1 MPDDNGC
8 SGHPL
13 EADTRPGGYQRQA
26 TASLL
31 VPGLTLLYHPDLE
44 RIGERA
50 LLPGLPSG
58 YGELL
63 SRSLPDFVPPDRPLR
78 RPLEDGYLS
87 RQPLRLLPGPEPGS
101 VRLERAGSS
110 TSVAANGEH
119 VAEERAFSAAE
130 VERGVVLLLADRVV
144 LLLSP
149 LTPVSAAGLP
159 RFGLV
164 GEGPAAIQLRR
175 EILRVAPVTTP
186 VLIRG
191 ETGTGKELVAR
202 ALHQASLRCRSPYLA
217 VNMGAIPASLAAAEL
232 FGAARGAFT
241 GADRPRE
248 GYFVRAHGGTL
259 FLDEIGETPPEIQVL
274 LLRTLETGEIQPVGG
289 TPRQVD
295 VRWVAATDARLEDDV
310 AAGRF
315 RAPLLHRLGGYQI
328 QMAPL
333 RRRRED
339 LGLLLLHFLR
349 QELAELGESHRL
361 CASGHPW
368 VPAPLV
374 AYLADYDW
382 PGNVRQLRNVV
393 RQLVLAGR
401 DAGEEGM
408 WMQVESTLRE
418 GAKPAS
424 DQPALDRITDSCPAA
439 SREPRRAPRKPYRH
453 PEEVGEQEMLA
464 ALRAHR
470 WRPQPAAEQLGISR
484 PSLYAK
490 IEKSTK
496 IRKAADLSRQEIEAC
511 YAQVG
516 GDLDA
521 MVERLEVSKRGLQ
534 IRMTQLGL
542 GKE

>member
-1 MPDDNGC
+1 
-8 SGHPL
+8 
-13 EADTRPGGYQRQA
+13 
-26 TASLL
+26 
-31 VPGLTLLYHPDLE
+31 LTLLYHPDLE

-50 LLPGLPSG
+50 LLPGLNSG
-58 YGELL
+58 REELL
-63 SRSLPDFVPPDRPLR
+63 SRSQPDFVPPDRPLR
-78 RPLEDGYLS
+78 RPLEDTYLS

-101 VRLERAGSS
+101 VRLARAGSG
-110 TSVAANGEH
+110 TPLAANGEH
-119 VAEERAFSAAE
+119 VAEERTFSAAE
-130 VERGVVLLLADRVV
+130 VERGVVLLLADRMV

-159 RFGLV
+159 RFDLV
-164 GEGPAAIQLRR
+164 GEGPSAIQLRR

-191 ETGTGKELVAR
+191 ETGTGKELIAR
-202 ALHQASLRCRSPYLA
+202 ALHQASPRCQSPYLA

-241 GADRPRE
+241 GADRPRD

-259 FLDEIGETPPEIQVL
+259 FLDEIGETPPEVQVL

-295 VRWVAATDARLEDDV
+295 VRWIAATDARLEDEA

-315 RAPLLHRLGGYQI
+315 RAPLLHRLGAYQI
-328 QMAPL
+328 RAAPL
-333 RRRRED
+333 RHRRED

-349 QELAELGESHRL
+349 QELNGLEESHRL
-361 CASGHPW
+361 LASEHPW

-393 RQLVLAGR
+393 RQIVLAGR

-408 WMQVESTLRE
+408 WAQMELALRE
-418 GAKPAS
+418 PSRPAPDRVTDVCSAPVIPKPK
-424 DQPALDRITDSCPAA
+424 
-439 SREPRRAPRKPYRH
+439 RATRKPYRS
-453 PEEVGEQEMLA
+453 PEEVGEEEMLA

-470 WRPQPAAEQLGISR
+470 WRPQPAAEQLGLSR

-490 IEKSTK
+490 MEKSTK

-511 YAQVG
+511 RAQVG

-542 GKE
+542 GAR

>member
-13 EADTRPGGYQRQA
+13 EADTRASGYQRQTA
-26 TASLL
+26 ASLL

-44 RIGERA
+44 RTGERA
-50 LLPGLPSG
+50 RLPGLPSG
-58 YGELL
+58 REELL
-63 SRSLPDFVPPDRPLR
+63 SRSQPDFAPPDRPVR
-78 RPLEDGYLS
+78 RPLEDAYLS

-101 VRLERAGSS
+101 VRLVRAGSR
-110 TSVAANGEH
+110 TPVAANGEH
-119 VAEERAFSAAE
+119 VAEERIFSADE
-130 VERGVVLLLADRVV
+130 VERGVVLLLANRVV
-144 LLLSP
+144 LLLS
-149 LTPVSAAGLP
+149 LLHPVSPTGLP

-164 GEGPAAIQLRR
+164 GEGPAALQLRR
-175 EILRVAPVTTP
+175 EILRVAPVATP

-191 ETGTGKELVAR
+191 ETGTGKELIAR
-202 ALHQASLRCRSPYLA
+202 ALHQASPRSQSPYLTVNLGA
-217 VNMGAIPASLAAAEL
+217 VPASLAAAEL

-259 FLDEIGETPPEIQVL
+259 FLDEIGETPPEVQVL

-295 VRWVAATDARLEDDV
+295 VRWIAATDARLEDDV
-310 AAGRF
+310 TAGRF

-328 QMAPL
+328 QAAPL

-349 QELAELGESHRL
+349 QELGELGEADRL
-361 CASGHPW
+361 LPSSRPW

-382 PGNVRQLRNVV
+382 PGNIRQLRNVV

-408 WMQVESTLRE
+408 WVQVESALRE
-418 GAKPAS
+418 AVRPVP
-424 DQPALDRITDSCPAA
+424 DVVTDSYPAA
-439 SREPRRAPRKPYRH
+439 PPEPKRAPRKPYRN
-453 PEEVGEQEMLA
+453 PEEVGEEELLA

-470 WRPQPAAEQLGISR
+470 WRPQPAAEALGISR

-496 IRKAADLSRQEIEAC
+496 IRKAADLTRQEIEAC
-511 YAQVG
+511 LAQAG
-516 GDLDA
+516 GDLDV

-542 GKE
+542 GAR

>member
-1 MPDDNGC
+1 MPDDKGC
-8 SGHPL
+8 SEHPL
-13 EADTRPGGYQRQA
+13 EADTRASGYQRQTA
-26 TASLL
+26 ASLL
-31 VPGLTLLYHPDLE
+31 VPGLTVLYHPDLE
-44 RIGERA
+44 RTGERA
-50 LLPGLPSG
+50 LLPGLLGGPE
-58 YGELL
+58 ELL
-63 SRSLPDFVPPDRPLR
+63 SRSRPDFAPPDRPLR
-78 RPLEDGYLS
+78 RPLEDPYLS
-87 RQPLRLLPGPEPGS
+87 RQPLHLLPGPGPGS
-101 VRLERAGSS
+101 VRLVRAGSK
-110 TSVAANGEH
+110 TPLAANGEH
-119 VAEERAFSAAE
+119 VAEERTFSAGE

-144 LLLSP
+144 LLLSR

-164 GEGPAAIQLRR
+164 GEGTSAIQLGR

-191 ETGTGKELVAR
+191 ETGTGKELIAR
-202 ALHQASLRCRSPYLA
+202 ALHQASPRSRKPYLA

-248 GYFVRAHGGTL
+248 GYFVRADGGTL
-259 FLDEIGETPPEIQVL
+259 FLDEIGETPPEVQVL

-289 TPRQVD
+289 APRRVD
-295 VRWVAATDARLEDDV
+295 VRWIAATDAPLEDDA

-328 QMAPL
+328 RVAPL

-349 QELAELGESHRL
+349 QELEDLGESHRL
-361 CASGHPW
+361 LPSSHPW

-408 WMQVESTLRE
+408 WMQVESALRE
-418 GAKPAS
+418 IVKPVP
-424 DQPALDRITDSCPAA
+424 DVITDSYPAA
-439 SREPRRAPRKPYRH
+439 TPEPRRAPRKPYRN
-453 PEEVGEQEMLA
+453 PEEVGEEEMLA

-470 WRPQPAAEQLGISR
+470 WRPQPAAEALGISR

-490 IEKSTK
+490 IEKSAK

-511 YAQVG
+511 LAQAG

-521 MVERLEVSKRGLQ
+521 MVEKLEVSKRGLQ
-534 IRMTQLGL
+534 IRMTQLGR
-542 GKE
+542 GRE

>member
-1 MPDDNGC
+1 VPED
-8 SGHPL
+8 SKAPERPL
-13 EADTRPGGYQRQA
+13 EVDTRVSGYQRR
-26 TASLL
+26 TIVSLL
-31 VPGLTLLYHPDLE
+31 IPGLTLLYHPDLE
-44 RIGERA
+44 RVGERA
-50 LLPGLPSG
+50 LLPGLVSG
-58 YGELL
+58 REEIL
-63 SRSLPDFVPPDRPLR
+63 SRTQPDFAPPDRPLR
-78 RPLEDGYLS
+78 RPLESSYLS
-87 RQPLRLLPGPEPGS
+87 RQPLRMLPGPEPGS
-101 VRLERAGSS
+101 IHLACSGSR
-110 TSVAANGEH
+110 TPVAANGEH
-119 VAEERAFSAAE
+119 VAEERTFSAEE
-130 VERGVVLLLADRVV
+130 VEQGVVLLLADRLV
-144 LLLSP
+144 LLLSR

-159 RFGLV
+159 QLGLI
-164 GEGPAAIQLRR
+164 GEGPSAIQLRR

-202 ALHQASLRCRSPYLA
+202 ALRQAGPRAQKPYLT
-217 VNMGAIPASLAAAEL
+217 VNMGAIPANLAAAEL

-248 GYFVRAHGGTL
+248 GYFARAHGGTL
-259 FLDEIGETPPEIQVL
+259 FLDEIGETPPEIQAL

-289 TPRQVD
+289 SPRQVD
-295 VRWVAATDARLEDDV
+295 VRLIAATDAPLEEDV

-328 QMAPL
+328 HTAPL

-339 LGLLLLHFLR
+339 LGLLLLAFLR
-349 QELAELGESHRL
+349 QELSGVGESYRL
-361 CASGHPW
+361 LPPGHPW

-393 RQLVLAGR
+393 RQLVIAGR

-408 WMQVESTLRE
+408 WTQVESALRDVPRPVSQ
-418 GAKPAS
+418 A
-424 DQPALDRITDSCPAA
+424 ITDSCPAA
-439 SREPRRAPRKPYRH
+439 PAPRETKRAPRKTYRN
-453 PEEVGEQEMLA
+453 PEEVGEEELLA

-470 WRPQPAAEQLGISR
+470 WRPQPAAGQLGISR

-490 IEKSTK
+490 IEKSSR
-496 IRKAADLSRQEIEAC
+496 IRKAADLCRQEIEECLARS
-511 YAQVG
+511 G

-521 MVERLEVSKRGLQ
+521 MVEKLEVSKRGLQ

-542 GKE
+542 GKG

>member
-1 MPDDNGC
+1 MPDDMGC

-13 EADTRPGGYQRQA
+13 DADTRASGYQRQTA
-26 TASLL
+26 ASLL

-50 LLPGLPSG
+50 LLPGLAG
-58 YGELL
+58 GHEELL
-63 SRSLPDFVPPDRPLR
+63 SRGQPDFAPPDRPLR
-78 RPLEDGYLS
+78 RPLEDTYLS
-87 RQPLRLLPGPEPGS
+87 RRPLRLLPGPEPGS
-101 VRLERAGSS
+101 IRLARDGGG
-110 TSVAANGEH
+110 TPVAANGEE

-130 VERGVVLLLADRVV
+130 VERGVVLLLAGRVV

-149 LTPVSAAGLP
+149 LSPVSAAGLP

-164 GEGPAAIQLRR
+164 GEGPPALQLRR
-175 EILRVAPVTTP
+175 EILRVAPVMTP

-191 ETGTGKELVAR
+191 ETGTGKELIAR
-202 ALHQASLRCRSPYLA
+202 ALHQASPRSQKPYLA
-217 VNMGAIPASLAAAEL
+217 VNMGAIPQSLAAAEL

-248 GYFVRAHGGTL
+248 GYCVRAHGGTL
-259 FLDEIGETPPEIQVL
+259 FLDEIGETAPEVQVL
-274 LLRTLETGEIQPVGG
+274 LLRALETGEIQPVGG
-289 TPRQVD
+289 APRQVD
-295 VRWVAATDARLEDDV
+295 VRWIAATDAPLEEEV
-310 AAGRF
+310 TAGRF

-328 QMAPL
+328 QAAPL

-349 QELAELGESHRL
+349 QELSELGEPHRL
-361 CASGHPW
+361 LPSGHPW

-374 AYLADYDW
+374 AWLADYDW

-408 WMQVESTLRE
+408 WAQVESALRE
-418 GAKPAS
+418 AARPVS
-424 DQPALDRITDSCPAA
+424 DRITDSYPAVPRA
-439 SREPRRAPRKPYRH
+439 PRRAPRKAYRN
-453 PEEVGEQEMLA
+453 PEEVGEEEMLA

-470 WRPQPAAEQLGISR
+470 WRPQPAAEQLGVSR

-490 IEKSTK
+490 MEKSAK

-511 YAQVG
+511 FAQSG

-521 MVERLEVSKRGLQ
+521 MVEKLEVSKRGLQ

>member
-1 MPDDNGC
+1 MPEDNGA
-8 SGHPL
+8 SEHPL
-13 EADTRPGGYQRQA
+13 EADTRPGRYQRRTA
-26 TASLL
+26 ASLL

-50 LLPGLPSG
+50 LLPGLNSG
-58 YGELL
+58 REELL
-63 SRSLPDFVPPDRPLR
+63 SRSQPDFVPPDRPLR
-78 RPLEDGYLS
+78 RPLEDTYLS

-101 VRLERAGSS
+101 VRLARAGSG
-110 TSVAANGEH
+110 TPLAANGEH
-119 VAEERAFSAAE
+119 VAEERTFSAAE
-130 VERGVVLLLADRVV
+130 VERGGVLLLADRMV

-159 RFGLV
+159 RFDLV
-164 GEGPAAIQLRR
+164 GEGPSAIQLRR

-191 ETGTGKELVAR
+191 ETGTGKELIAR
-202 ALHQASLRCRSPYLA
+202 ALHQASPRCQSPYLA

-241 GADRPRE
+241 GADRPRD

-259 FLDEIGETPPEIQVL
+259 FLDEIGETPPEVQVL

-295 VRWVAATDARLEDDV
+295 VRWIAATDARLEDEA

-315 RAPLLHRLGGYQI
+315 RAPLLHRLGAYQI
-328 QMAPL
+328 RAAPL
-333 RRRRED
+333 RHRRED

-349 QELAELGESHRL
+349 QELNGLEESHRL
-361 CASGHPW
+361 LASEHPW

-393 RQLVLAGR
+393 RQIVLAGR

-408 WMQVESTLRE
+408 WAQMELALRE
-418 GAKPAS
+418 PSRPAPDRVTDVCSAPVIPKPK
-424 DQPALDRITDSCPAA
+424 
-439 SREPRRAPRKPYRH
+439 RATRKPYRS
-453 PEEVGEQEMLA
+453 PEEVGEEEMLA

-470 WRPQPAAEQLGISR
+470 WRPQPAAEQLGLSR

-490 IEKSTK
+490 MEKSTK

-511 YAQVG
+511 RAQVG

-542 GKE
+542 GAR

>member
-1 MPDDNGC
+1 
-8 SGHPL
+8 
-13 EADTRPGGYQRQA
+13 DT
-26 TASLL
+26 
-31 VPGLTLLYHPDLE
+31 
-44 RIGERA
+44 
-50 LLPGLPSG
+50 
-58 YGELL
+58 
-63 SRSLPDFVPPDRPLR
+63 
-78 RPLEDGYLS
+78 YLS
-87 RQPLRLLPGPEPGS
+87 RQPLHLLPGPDPGS
-101 VRLERAGSS
+101 VHLVRAGSR
-110 TSVAANGEH
+110 TPVAANGEH
-119 VAEERAFSAAE
+119 VGEERTFSAAE

-149 LTPVSAAGLP
+149 LAPVSAAGLP

-164 GEGPAAIQLRR
+164 GEGPDAIRLRR

-191 ETGTGKELVAR
+191 ETGTGKELIAR
-202 ALHQASLRCRSPYLA
+202 ALHQASPRSRSSYLA
-217 VNMGAIPASLAAAEL
+217 VNMGAIPTNLAAAEL

-241 GADRPRE
+241 GADRPRD

-259 FLDEIGETPPEIQVL
+259 FLDEIGETPPEVQVL

-295 VRWVAATDARLEDDV
+295 VRWIAATDARLEDDV

-328 QMAPL
+328 QVAPL

-349 QELAELGESHRL
+349 QELNGLGESDRL
-361 CASGHPW
+361 LPSGRPW

-374 AYLADYDW
+374 AYLADYEW

-408 WMQVESTLRE
+408 WMQVESALRE
-418 GAKPAS
+418 VAKPV
-424 DQPALDRITDSCPAA
+424 PDRITDSYPAA
-439 SREPRRAPRKPYRH
+439 PPEPRRAPRKPYRN
-453 PEEVGEQEMLA
+453 PEEVGEEELLA

-470 WRPQPAAEQLGISR
+470 WRPQPAAEELGISR

-490 IEKSTK
+490 IEKSAK
-496 IRKAADLSRQEIEAC
+496 IRKAADLGRQEIEAC
-511 YAQVG
+511 FAEVG

-521 MVERLEVSKRGLQ
+521 MVERFEVSKRGLQ

-542 GKE
+542 GKG

>member
-1 MPDDNGC
+1 MPDDKGC
-8 SGHPL
+8 SKHPL
-13 EADTRPGGYQRQA
+13 DADTRASGYQRQT

-50 LLPGLPSG
+50 LLPGLASG
-58 YGELL
+58 REELL
-63 SRSLPDFVPPDRPLR
+63 SRSQPDFVPPDRPLR
-78 RPLEDGYLS
+78 RPLEDTYLS
-87 RQPLRLLPGPEPGS
+87 RQPFHLLPGPEPGS
-101 VRLERAGSS
+101 VRLARAGSR
-110 TSVAANGEH
+110 TPVAANGEP
-119 VAEERAFSAAE
+119 VAEERTFSAGE
-130 VERGVVLLLADRVV
+130 VEQGVVLLLANRVV

-175 EILRVAPVTTP
+175 EILRVAPVATP

-191 ETGTGKELVAR
+191 ETGTGKELIAR
-202 ALHQASLRCRSPYLA
+202 ALHQASPRSQKPYLA

-241 GADRPRE
+241 GADRPRD
-248 GYFVRAHGGTL
+248 GYFVRAQGGTL
-259 FLDEIGETPPEIQVL
+259 FLDEIGETPPEVQVL

-295 VRWVAATDARLEDDV
+295 VRWIAATDARLEDDV
-310 AAGRF
+310 TAGRF

-328 QMAPL
+328 QVAPL

-349 QELAELGESHRL
+349 QELDALGESHRL
-361 CASGHPW
+361 LSSGHPW

-408 WMQVESTLRE
+408 WMQVESALRE
-418 GAKPAS
+418 VARPV
-424 DQPALDRITDSCPAA
+424 PDRITDSYPAA
-439 SREPRRAPRKPYRH
+439 PAPREPKRAPRKLYRN
-453 PEEVGEQEMLA
+453 PEEVGEEEMLA
-464 ALRAHR
+464 ALGGHR
-470 WRPQPAAEQLGISR
+470 WRPQPAAEALGISR

-511 YAQVG
+511 LAQVG

-542 GKE
+542 GSG